1 LLPQN
6 ILFSRVFGDP
16 AGTVIEPPE
25 KVARMLYTL
34 ASIHN
39 YSIPEIPP
47 ERIKEVARGI
57 DYVL

>member
-1 LLPQN
+1 MEL
-6 ILFSRVFGDP
+6 IFGLCYGEL

-25 KVARMLYTL
+25 KVARMLYVL
-34 ASIHN
+34 ATAHD

-47 ERIKEVARGI
+47 SVIKEAAKGI